1 MFKPN
6 GLSAEKI
13 KICEHTISPTTLYL
27 LVGDALVNSKSLSIV
42 RMADGERELMES
54 CREGDIDGPVT
65 IKQPDPEAWLKKM
78 GLIGLS
84 KRELRRRLEIAANE
98 CTYFAPS
105 MSGLE
110 RDDYNV
116 YNLFNRR
123 ECYADSFFH
132 NVWDEEM
139 KIQLFQA
146 AKHVLFIHRST
157 ESDDAMQI
165 RAKWALGVKVTYL
178 KMETWQQSEE
188 IIEKGSKIPAT
199 LVLFSAGPASKYI
212 GPRISKQ
219 GDVPK
224 VTLDIGQS
232 SDLWLLNSLKH
243 IPNGRR

>member
-1 MFKPN
+1 MYKPI
-6 GLSAEKI
+6 GLTADQI
-13 KICEHTISPTTLYL
+13 KICEHTISPTTFYL
-27 LVGDALVNSKSLSIV
+27 LVGDAIVNAKPLSVV
-42 RMADGERELMES
+42 RMADGERELYEATQ
-54 CREGDIDGPVT
+54 EGDPSEAVT
-65 IKQPDPEAWLKKM
+65 IKQPDPVAWLTKM
-78 GLIGLS
+78 GCVGLS

-105 MSGLE
+105 ISGIPQSN
-110 RDDYNV
+110 YSV

-123 ECYADSFFH
+123 DRYVDSFFH
-132 NVWDEEM
+132 NVWSEEM
-139 KIQLFQA
+139 KIELFKA
-146 AKHVLFIHRST
+146 AKHVLFIHRNTASA
-157 ESDDAMQI
+157 DAMQI

-178 KMETWQQSEE
+178 KMERWQQADE

-212 GPRISKQ
+212 GPRLSKQ

-232 SDLWLLNSLKH
+232 SDLWLLNSLKD